1 MQNRHFK
8 VLHILIDNHNFAK
21 MMTLRPFLTFVL
33 LFLFNLTANSIILDI
48 VVGDTISPTLRSD
61 SLLKKTI
68 ELDEVLV
75 IGERKLIT
83 MRKDTTFINTN
94 CLRVRQGANLEDLIQ
109 EIPGMEYDRN
119 NKTLS
124 FKGKILNGVNI
135 NGEKFMGND
144 ILSLIHI

>member
-1 MQNRHFK
+1 
-8 VLHILIDNHNFAK
+8 
-21 MMTLRPFLTFVL
+21 MTLRPFLTFVL

-94 CLRVRQGANLEDLIQ
+94 CLRVRQGANL
-109 EIPGMEYDRN
+109 
-119 NKTLS
+119 
-124 FKGKILNGVNI
+124 
-135 NGEKFMGND
+135 
-144 ILSLIHI
+144 